1 MLSRRH
7 IRIKVL
13 QAIYAYIQSDQQD
26 MLKGEREMTTQLE
39 KVYDL
44 YLYLLLLFGELRHQ
58 AGIKQEESRNKF
70 LPTKEELN
78 PNNRFADNPVMSI
91 LADSKALKTAT
102 SKKKLSWVNDMD
114 FIRMFYQDIRNSDW
128 FKQYHENRHGTFDND
143 REMFIKLFADEIAN
157 SSRLLSFFEEK
168 NVFWCD
174 DIDLVCGAIVKNM
187 KAIQTPQDQLQLTPL
202 WKNES
207 EDIAFAKQ
215 LYTQTLMIR
224 SEAQDMIQA
233 KAENWEVD
241 RIAFTDV
248 LIMTMAIAEA
258 MHFTNI
264 PVKVTLNEYI
274 DISKDYSTPRSHIFN
289 NGLLD
294 KIFAELKATGKIKK
308 AGRGLIGS

>member
-13 QAIYAYIQSDQQD
+13 QAVYAYQQSDQND
-26 MLKGEREMTTQLE
+26 LMKGEREMSAQLD
-39 KVYDL
+39 KVHDL

-58 AGIKQEESRNKF
+58 AGIKQEELRNKH
-70 LPTKEELN
+70 LPTQEELN
-78 PNNRFADNPVMSI
+78 PNSRFADNPVMVI
-91 LADSKALKTAT
+91 LSESKSLKTAVAR
-102 SKKKLSWVNDMD
+102 KKLSWINDMD
-114 FIRMFYQDIRNSDW
+114 VVRMLYQDIRNSEW
-128 FKQYHENRHGTFDND
+128 FKLYHANRHGTFDND
-143 REMFIKLFADEIAN
+143 REMFVQLFTDEIAN

-168 NVFWCD
+168 NVFWSD
-174 DIDLVCGAIVKNM
+174 DIDLVCTAIVKNI
-187 KAIQTPQDQLQLTPL
+187 KAIQTPGDDLELTPL
-202 WKNES
+202 WKNEA
-207 EDIAFAKQ
+207 EDKAFAKQ

-224 SEAQDMIQA
+224 GEAQELIQA

-258 MHFTNI
+258 IHFNNI

-274 DISKDYSTPRSHIFN
+274 DISKEYSTPRSHIFN

-294 KIFAELKATGKIKK
+294 KIFAELKSNGKIKK
-308 AGRGLIGS
+308 VGRGLIGS